1 MLLTPR
7 GKSTSPQCQV
17 LEALFY
23 IVTEGCTWRGLP
35 AEFGHWHT
43 IYMRLDR
50 RAKAGVLE
58 RVVTELQRDQL
69 AALELDA
76 LSLDSTIIKL
86 HAHGMGAPR
95 NRGAKRSVVR
105 VACPWLD
112 QGAA

>member
-1 MLLTPR
+1 MPLLLTPR

-50 RAKAGVLE
+50 WAKASVLE
-58 RVVTELQRDQL
+58 RVVVELQCDLL
-69 AALELDA
+69 AA
-76 LSLDSTIIKL
+76 LSLDSTIIKF
-86 HAHGMGAPR
+86 HAHGTHTLR
-95 NRGAKRSVVR
+95 NRGAKRSDGR